1 MRTAIR
7 KYSRDF
13 AAVIVLALIALGVG
27 GYILSNQRFYLP
39 KSVPILGSDFVDY
52 KAEFTTAQAVTPGQG
67 QTVNVAGVPV
77 GEISKVDLKDGRA
90 VVTMKIR
97 RKYTPIYK
105 NASALLRPK
114 TGLNDMMIE
123 LSPGNKNAG
132 ELPHDQPVEISQ
144 TLPTVNADEILSSL
158 DGDTRS

>member
-39 KSVPILGSDFVDY
+39 KGVPLVGSDFVDY
-52 KAEFTTAQAVTPGQG
+52 KAEFTTAQSIPRGRGQP
-67 QTVNVAGVPV
+67 VSVAGVPV
-77 GEISKVDLKDGRA
+77 GEISKVQLENGVA

-97 RKYTPIYK
+97 HKYTPLYK
-105 NASALLRPK
+105 DASALL
-114 TGLNDMMIE
+114 
-123 LSPGNKNAG
+123 
-132 ELPHDQPVEISQ
+132 
-144 TLPTVNADEILSSL
+144 
-158 DGDTRS
+158 